1 MDEHNF
7 EISFSNN
14 FRGSKFMI
22 KTITRLVG
30 VAGIVS
36 LMAGTPAHAV
46 SFGFGTSG
54 TGAAATA
61 NFTASGTNLVIV
73 LTNNGGDVLV
83 PTDVLTGV
91 FFDVVGPGGLGSVS
105 AVLSGGSFVL
115 YDSINGT
122 HPTGDVVGGE
132 WAYGSGLALPN
143 SATEGISS
151 SGLGVFGGPTF
162 PGSNLADPDAIDGLQ
177 YGITSCVDDQATGN
191 GGITGSGGL
200 IKCQVTFTLSGLPS
214 GFVPDGSNITHVS
227 FQYGTAL
234 TDANHP
240 GDLDGG
246 NDTGTG
252 LDTAVPEPSS
262 LILLGSG
269 LLVLARA
276 ARRKLN

>member
-1 MDEHNF
+1 MMK
-7 EISFSNN
+7 I
-14 FRGSKFMI
+14 
-22 KTITRLVG
+22 ITRLVG

-36 LMAGTPAHAV
+36 LMAGTPAYAV
-46 SFGFGTSG
+46 SFGFGTLN

-61 NFTASGTNLVIV
+61 NFTASGTNLIVV

-91 FFDVVGPGGLGSVS
+91 FFDVVGVGGLGSVS
-105 AVLSGGSFVL
+105 AVLSGGSFVI
-115 YDSINGT
+115 YDLDGQ
-122 HPTGDVVGGE
+122 PAGGVVGGE

-151 SGLGVFGGPTF
+151 SGLGVFGDPTF
-162 PGSNLADPDAIDGLQ
+162 PGNNLEDPVAMDGLQ
-177 YGITSCVDDQATGN
+177 YGLTSCIDNSATGN

-214 GFVPDGSNITHVS
+214 GFVPSGSNITHVS

-234 TDANHP
+234 TEPNHP

-276 ARRKLN
+276 ARKKLN